1 MNLSSFSVRRPVFT
15 IVTMLLVILLGT
27 ISLTRIPIKLIPDI
41 NPPVAVVVTSYPG
54 ASPTEVLEKVTKPIE
69 SQLALLPGLKNV
81 QSTSEEGS
89 NLVFLEFTFATDIDE
104 AERDIQQAIQQ
115 VEVPDEANEPRVL
128 KFDPAQFPVIQL
140 SLRSSDDSTDI
151 RELAE
156 ELELELTRTDGVA
169 SVDVSNSLSEEVRI
183 LLDQDKLEE
192 FGLTQTDVLNAIQ
205 ANNISFPG
213 DTVETDGKDLTTRI
227 LSTLTS
233 VEDIENLAISVNP
246 VDGEDILVSDLAE
259 VAFGEP
265 DQEVITRANEEQA
278 VLISVLQESDANT
291 ADVSSAFQEELDRLL
306 EEDRYESITADV
318 LFDQGDYIQLAIG
331 NIGNSLIVG
340 GLFAMI
346 VLFLFL
352 RNVKSPII
360 IGVAIP
366 YSVIVTFVLMFFSD
380 FSLNIFTLGALALG
394 IGMLVD
400 NAIVV
405 LENIFRHLSMKKDP
419 KTAAIDGAKEVAG
432 AITASTLTTIAVF
445 IPVIFIEGLI
455 GDLFTEFALTISFS
469 LFASLIVALTVV
481 PMLASRLLKEPPKNY
496 EAERK
501 QSSFVKG
508 FERTIAWSLKKRWVP
523 LVLTF
528 LLLAG
533 GGLGLTTVGTQFL
546 PATDEGFFS
555 VRVSLENGT
564 SLEETEKVVNA
575 VEEELKK
582 EDVIDVYVS
591 QIGALQ
597 QGSFDGSTDGSIADI
612 SVKMKPL
619 NDRDISVF
627 EFIEDLSPKIEQAA
641 LDVNETAEVTADLQT
656 ATGTSPQT
664 LSFSVRDSSEQR
676 LERAVEDIQS
686 ALLDLDHI
694 TEVETDLEDTV
705 EEVQLTIDRESAQEY
720 GFAPAQIAQ
729 TVNSVT
735 RGALAT
741 QIISEDSQVYSV
753 FVQYQEEIANTLD
766 GLETLALRAPSG
778 QFVELQELAD
788 IEISEGPVS
797 IQRIDQQA
805 AVGFTAT
812 YTSGTNLGSISAEVD
827 EAIAKLDLAD
837 ETDVV
842 FGGDRELL
850 EDSLSDMLLA
860 VVLAI
865 VLVYFVMAAQFESFK
880 YPFVIM
886 FTVPLSVIGVAI
898 SLFATQTPI
907 SVTAIIG
914 LLVLAGIVVNNGI
927 VLVDYINQRKAE
939 KMTSYDAIVTSVRD
953 RVRPILMTALTTIL
967 GLLPLALGIGEGT
980 EINQPMAI
988 VVIGGLISSTFL
1000 TLYIV
1005 PIIYSFLDP
1014 ETRKMNK
1021 KTNKRKNNIT
1031 EES

>member
-1 MNLSSFSVRRPVFT
+1 MNLSRFSIRRPVFT

-41 NPPVAVVVTSYPG
+41 SPPVAVVVTSYPG
-54 ASPTEVLEKVTKPIE
+54 AGPTEVLEKVTKPIE
-69 SQLALLPGLKNV
+69 SQVALLPGLKNV
-81 QSTSEEGS
+81 SSTSEEGS
-89 NLVFLEFTFATDIDE
+89 NLVFLEFDFATDIDE
-104 AERDIQQAIQQ
+104 IESDIQQAVSQF
-115 VEVPDEANEPRVL
+115 EVPEGANDPRVL
-128 KFDPAQFPVIQL
+128 KFDPSQFPVIQL
-140 SLRSSDDSTDI
+140 SLRSSDTETDI

-156 ELELELTRTDGVA
+156 ELELELTRTEGVA
-169 SVDVSNSLSEEVRI
+169 SVDISNSLAEEVRI
-183 LLDQDKLEE
+183 QLDQDQLQE
-192 FGLTQTDVLNAIQ
+192 FGLSQNDVLQTIQ
-205 ANNISFPG
+205 SNNVSFPG
-213 DTVETDGKDLTTRI
+213 DPVETDGKNLTTRI

-233 VEDIENLAISVNP
+233 VEDIETLPITVDP
-246 VDGEDILVSDLAE
+246 VSGEDITVADVAE
-259 VAFGEP
+259 VTLGEAE
-265 DQEVITRANEEQA
+265 QNVITRANDEQA

-291 ADVSSAFQEELDRLL
+291 ADVSSAFKESLDELLA
-306 EEDRYESITADV
+306 EDRYESITADV

-405 LENIFRHLSMKKDP
+405 LENIYRHLSMKKDP
-419 KTAAIDGAKEVAG
+419 KTAAGDGAKEVAS
-432 AITASTLTTIAVF
+432 AITASTLTTVAVF
-445 IPVIFIEGLI
+445 VPVVFIEGLI

-469 LFASLIVALTVV
+469 LFASLVVALTVV
-481 PMLASRLLKEPPKNY
+481 PMLASKLLKEP
-496 EAERK
+496 K
-501 QSSFVKG
+501 QNLEKIRRESRFLKTFNGTVK
-508 FERTIAWSLKKRWVP
+508 WSLKRRWVP
-523 LVLTF
+523 ILIMVG
-528 LLLAG
+528 LLGVG
-533 GGLGLTTVGTQFL
+533 GYGISTVGTQFL

-555 VRVSLENGT
+555 IRVNLENGT
-564 SLEETEKVVNA
+564 AIEETERVVA
-575 VEEELKK
+575 AIEEELRQ
-582 EDVIDVYVS
+582 EESIDVYVS
-591 QIGALQ
+591 QIGQTQ
-597 QGSFDGSTDGSIADI
+597 QGSFDGGADGSIADI
-612 SVKMKPL
+612 SVKMVPL
-619 NDRDISVF
+619 GERDLSVF
-627 EFIEDLSPKIEQAA
+627 QLIENITDDIEDAA
-641 LDVNETAEVTADLQT
+641 LAVNETAEVSASLQT

-664 LSFSVRDSSEQR
+664 LSFDVRDTNENR
-676 LERAVEDIQS
+676 LDESVARIEE
-686 ALLDLDHI
+686 ALLEMDAI

-705 EEVQLTIDRESAQEY
+705 EEVQLEINREEAREY
-720 GFAPAQIAQ
+720 GFVPAQIAQ
-729 TVNSVT
+729 EVNAVT
-735 RGALAT
+735 RGTLAT
-741 QIISEDSQVYSV
+741 QIITDDSQVYSV
-753 FVQYQEEIANTLD
+753 FIQYEEEIANTLE
-766 GLETLALRAPSG
+766 GLEQLALRAPSG

-788 IEISEGPVS
+788 ITIAEGPVS
-797 IQRIDQQA
+797 IQRIDQQS

-812 YTSGTNLGSISAEVD
+812 YTSATNLGAISTEVD
-827 EAIAKLDLAD
+827 EVIADLDLPE
-837 ETDVV
+837 ETEVV

-850 EDSLSDMLLA
+850 EDSINDMLLA

-898 SLFATQTPI
+898 ALFVTQTPV

-914 LLVLAGIVVNNGI
+914 LLVLSGIVVNNGI
-927 VLVDYINQRKAE
+927 VLVDYINQRKASG
-939 KMTSYDAIVTSVRD
+939 MNSYDAIVTSVRD
-953 RVRPILMTALTTIL
+953 RARPILMTALTTIL
-967 GLLPLALGIGEGT
+967 GLVPLAAGIGEGT

-988 VVIGGLISSTFL
+988 TVIGGLISSTFL

-1005 PIIYSFLDP
+1005 PIIYSFVDK

-1021 KTNKRKNNIT
+1021 KNKTSAAQKT
-1031 EES
+1031 E

>member
-1 MNLSSFSVRRPVFT
+1 MNISNFSVRRPVFT

-104 AERDIQQAIQQ
+104 VEGDIQQAVQQ
-115 VEVPDEANEPRVL
+115 VEVPEGAAEPRVL
-128 KFDPAQFPVIQL
+128 KFDPSQFPVIQL
-140 SLRSSDDSTDI
+140 SLRSSDDSADI

-169 SVDVSNSLSEEVRI
+169 SVDISNSLSEEVRI
-183 LLDQDKLEE
+183 LLDQDQLEE
-192 FGLTQTDVLNAIQ
+192 YGLTQSDVLNSIQ
-205 ANNISFPG
+205 SNNISFPG
-213 DTVETDGKDLTTRI
+213 DTVQTEGKDLTTRI

-233 VEDIENLAISVNP
+233 VEDIEDLVITVNP
-246 VDGEDILVSDLAE
+246 ADGENILISDLAE
-259 VAFGEP
+259 VTLGEEES
-265 DQEVITRANEEQA
+265 DVITRANEEQA

-291 ADVSSAFQEELDRLL
+291 ADVSTAFQDELNRLL

-331 NIGNSLIVG
+331 NIGNALIIG

-419 KTAAIDGAKEVAG
+419 KTAAKDGAKEVAG
-432 AITASTLTTIAVF
+432 AITASTLTTVAVF

-469 LFASLIVALTVV
+469 LFASLVVALTVV
-481 PMLASRLLKEPPKNY
+481 PMLASRLLKTPPKNF

-501 QSSFVKG
+501 QTSYMKG
-508 FERTIAWSLKKRWVP
+508 FEKTIRWALRRRWAP
-523 LVLTF
+523 ILLTF

-533 GGLGLTTVGTQFL
+533 GAAGITTVGTQFL

-555 VRVSLENGT
+555 IRVSLENGT
-564 SLEETEKVVNA
+564 ALEETDRVVEA
-575 VEEELKK
+575 IEEELKQ
-582 EDVIDVYVS
+582 EEAVEVYVS
-591 QIGALQ
+591 QVGALQ
-597 QGSFDGSTDGSIADI
+597 QGSFDGGSDGSIADI
-612 SVKMKPL
+612 SVKMIPL
-619 NDRDISVF
+619 DDRDVSVF
-627 EFIEDLSPKIEQAA
+627 EFIEDLSPKIEEAA
-641 LDVNETAEVTADLQT
+641 LEVNETAEVSADLQT
-656 ATGTSPQT
+656 ATGSSPQT
-664 LSFSVRDSSEQR
+664 LSFSVRDTDESR
-676 LERAVEDIQS
+676 LEEAVDEIET
-686 ALLDLDHI
+686 ALLDLDSI

-705 EEVQLTIDRESAQEY
+705 EEIQLTIDRESAREY

-729 TVNSVT
+729 SVNNVT

-741 QIISEDSQVYSV
+741 QIISENSQVYSV
-753 FVQYQEEIANTLD
+753 FVQYEEEVANTLE
-766 GLETLALRAPSG
+766 GLRSLSLRAPSG
-778 QFVELQELAD
+778 SFVELQELAA
-788 IEISEGPVS
+788 IETAEGPVS

-812 YTSGTNLGSISAEVD
+812 YTSGTNLGSISTEVD
-827 EAIAKLDLAD
+827 EVIADLELAD
-837 ETDVV
+837 ETEVV

-850 EDSLSDMLLA
+850 DDSLNDMLLA

-865 VLVYFVMAAQFESFK
+865 ILVYFVMAAQFESFK

-886 FTVPLSVIGVAI
+886 FTVPLMVIGVAI
-898 SLFATQTPI
+898 ALVVTQTPV

-914 LLVLAGIVVNNGI
+914 LLVLSGIVVNNGI
-927 VLVDYINQRKAE
+927 VLVDYINQRKADG
-939 KMTSYDAIVTSVRD
+939 MSSYDAIVTSVRD
-953 RVRPILMTALTTIL
+953 RLRPILMTALTTIL

-988 VVIGGLISSTFL
+988 TVIGGLISSTFL

-1005 PIIYSFLDP
+1005 PIVYSFLDP
-1014 ETRKMNK
+1014 ETRKMNRK
-1021 KTNKRKNNIT
+1021 KSKKKIQVNEN
-1031 EES
+1031 

>member
-1 MNLSSFSVRRPVFT
+1 MRLSQFSIRRPVFT

-41 NPPVAVVVTSYPG
+41 NPPVAVIVTSYPG

-69 SQLALLPGLKNV
+69 SQVALLPGLKNV

-104 AERDIQQAIQQ
+104 AEGNIQQAIQQ
-115 VEVPDEANEPRVL
+115 VDLPDDANTPRVL
-128 KFDPAQFPVIQL
+128 KFDPSQFPVIQL
-140 SLRSSDDSTDI
+140 SLRSSDETTDI
-151 RELAE
+151 RQLAE
-156 ELELELTRTDGVA
+156 ELEQELTRTEGVA
-169 SVDVSNSLSEEVRI
+169 SVDISNSLMEEVRI
-183 LLDQDKLEE
+183 QLDQEQLEE
-192 FGLTQTDVLNAIQ
+192 YGLTQEDVLNAIQ

-213 DTVETDGKDLTTRI
+213 DTVETEGKSLTTRI
-227 LSTLTS
+227 LSTLTT
-233 VEDIENLAISVNP
+233 VEDIENLTITVNP
-246 VDGEDILVSDLAE
+246 ADGENIVVSDLAE
-259 VAFGEP
+259 VTFGEP
-265 DQEVITRANEEQA
+265 DSDIITRANDEQA

-291 ADVSSAFQEELDRLL
+291 ADVSTAFKNELDRLL

-318 LFDQGDYIQLAIG
+318 LFDQGDYIQLAIK
-331 NIGNSLIVG
+331 NIGNALIVG
-340 GLFAMI
+340 GLFAMV
-346 VLFLFL
+346 VLFFFL

-400 NAIVV
+400 NSIVV

-419 KTAAIDGAKEVAG
+419 KEAARDGAKEVAS
-432 AITASTLTTIAVF
+432 AITASTLTTVAVF
-445 IPVIFIEGLI
+445 IPVVFIEGLI

-469 LFASLIVALTVV
+469 LFASLVVALTVV
-481 PMLASRLLKEPPKNY
+481 PMLASRMLKEPPKNN

-501 QSSFVKG
+501 QSSFIKG
-508 FERTIAWSLKKRWVP
+508 FERTIKWSLRKRWVP
-523 LVLTF
+523 LLLT
-528 LLLAG
+528 LLLLTG
-533 GGLGLTTVGTQFL
+533 GGLGVMQVGTQFL

-555 VRVSLENGT
+555 VRVSTENGT

-575 VEEELKK
+575 VEEELRN
-582 EDVIDVYVS
+582 EEAIDVYVS
-591 QIGALQ
+591 QVGATQ
-597 QGSFDGSTDGSIADI
+597 QGSFDGSSDGSRADI
-612 SVKMKPL
+612 SVKMLPL
-619 NDRDISVF
+619 GDRDISVF
-627 EFIEDLSPKIEQAA
+627 QLVEDLTPALERAA
-641 LDVNETAEVTADLQT
+641 ADVNETAEVTVNLQT

-664 LSFSVRDSSEQR
+664 LSFSVRDSNEAR
-676 LERAVEDIQS
+676 LEQAVEEIQD
-686 ALLDLDHI
+686 ALVKVDHI

-720 GFAPAQIAQ
+720 GFVPAQIAQ
-729 TVNSVT
+729 SVNNVT
-735 RGALAT
+735 RGAFAT

-753 FVQYQEEIANTLD
+753 FVQYEEEIANTLD
-766 GLETLALRAPSG
+766 GLRSLSLRAPSG
-778 QFVELQELAD
+778 QFVELQEIAD

-797 IQRIDQQA
+797 LQRIDQQS
-805 AVGFTAT
+805 AVGFTAG
-812 YTSGTNLGSISAEVD
+812 YSSGTNLGAISAEVD
-827 EAIAKLDLAD
+827 AAIDELNLAD
-837 ETDVV
+837 ETEIV

-850 EDSLSDMLLA
+850 EDSMNDMLLA

-886 FTVPLSVIGVAI
+886 FTVPLMIIGVAVA
-898 SLFATQTPI
+898 LFVTQTPV

-914 LLVLAGIVVNNGI
+914 LLVLSGIVVNNGI
-927 VLVDYINQRKAE
+927 VLVDYINQRKQE
-939 KMTSYDAIVTSVRD
+939 GMKSYEAIVTSVRD

-988 VVIGGLISSTFL
+988 TVIGGLISSTFL

-1005 PIIYSFLDP
+1005 PIVYSFLDP
-1014 ETRKMNK
+1014 ETRKMNRK
-1021 KTNKRKNNIT
+1021 KKQAVKET
-1031 EES
+1031 S